1 MAYRYSFP
9 FTEAYMFVADSL
21 SSLFSCG
28 KCPRP
33 SADAI
38 IAFSRQQTD
47 EKKICRWNCVE
58 TRLLGTAIRGTVTSS
73 TLYQPTWRLKRY
85 SAEPP

>member
-1 MAYRYSFP
+1 MLVSFSWGEGQSTNLGGGATAPSLPDGYVPKFMAYRYSFP

-47 EKKICRWNCVE
+47 EKKICR
-58 TRLLGTAIRGTVTSS
+58 
-73 TLYQPTWRLKRY
+73 
-85 SAEPP
+85 